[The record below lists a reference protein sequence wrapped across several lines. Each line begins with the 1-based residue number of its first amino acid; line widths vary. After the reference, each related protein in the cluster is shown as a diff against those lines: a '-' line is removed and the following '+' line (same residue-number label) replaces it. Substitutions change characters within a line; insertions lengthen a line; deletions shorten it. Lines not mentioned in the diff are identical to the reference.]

1 MTKRPSDD
9 LIRERFNQ
17 LRQDVERSGG
27 VPDFRAMMERARQ
40 EAADA
45 PSLHVIEP
53 DARATPSAPGDD
65 ASRAPARHAHHRGA
79 ARRRALLLGGW
90 ASVAMAA
97 AVAAL
102 LLTGGE
108 DAGDEEFD
116 ALVATF
122 ATDATTGAWRSPT
135 SGLLDVPGVELLGSV
150 PSIGGSLRG
159 LDPAR
164 EPAVQGSGGG
174 QDRL

>member
-1 MTKRPSDD
+1 MTKRPDDD
-9 LIRERFNQ
+9 LIKERFDQ
-17 LRQDVERSGG
+17 LRQDVERGGG
-27 VPDFRAMMERARQ
+27 VPDFRAMMDRARQ

-45 PSLHVIEP
+45 PSLQVIGP
-53 DARATPSAPGDD
+53 DAPAAPSGPGHD
-65 ASRAPARHAHHRGA
+65 ALRPARHANHRGA
-79 ARRRALLLGGW
+79 TRRRALLLGGW

-108 DAGDEEFD
+108 DSGDEEFD
-116 ALVATF
+116 ALVAAF

-135 SGLLDVPGVELLGSV
+135 SRLLDVPGVELLGSV

-164 EPAVQGSGGG
+164 QPAVQGSGGG